1 MTDRI
6 MNMVAPLTYLN
17 NPERVLNVVE
27 SSLDEDLCHALEVVG
42 LEDYL
47 QRKPKV
53 RKMKTRVIYW

>member
-1 MTDRI
+1 
-6 MNMVAPLTYLN
+6 MVAPLTYLN

-53 RKMKTRVIYW
+53 RKMKTRVLYW